1 MKPGHYT
8 ETQRL
13 LPGCNPNGEERRSF
27 RIAAI
32 LGIVQAMF
40 HDLMSF
46 EKKKLNADGLANAQQ
61 LSFRKQHF
69 DVPISTFHHRELGH
83 P

>member
-46 EKKKLNADGLANAQQ
+46 EKKKLNADGLLTRNSSVFESSI
-61 LSFRKQHF
+61 LTY
-69 DVPISTFHHRELGH
+69 P
-83 P
+83 

>member
-46 EKKKLNADGLANAQQ
+46 EKKKLNADGLLTHNSSVFESSI
-61 LSFRKQHF
+61 LTY
-69 DVPISTFHHRELGH
+69 P
-83 P
+83 